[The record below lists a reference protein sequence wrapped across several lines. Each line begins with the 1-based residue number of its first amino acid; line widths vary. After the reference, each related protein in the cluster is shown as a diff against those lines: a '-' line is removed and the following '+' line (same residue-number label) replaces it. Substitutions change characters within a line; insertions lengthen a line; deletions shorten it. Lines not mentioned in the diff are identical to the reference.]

1 MPTDTRS
8 ARTRSPRPAT
18 PPSLPAPSRP
28 PGRMRPEQSPRRLVF
43 FDVDETLIG
52 MKSGPDFLRHHF
64 TQVHG
69 AAGAHRADELLGAL
83 AGLPRAEANRR
94 FHRAFRGCPAA
105 QAETAARQ
113 WYEERSRAD
122 GFYLPTTLAAL
133 RRHRAEGASVA
144 LVSGTFP
151 PVLAAIAEAVGA
163 QFTLGAALQRCGP
176 RLTGELIG
184 PPAIGE
190 GKRTLVHRLLARHPD
205 IDPADCWAYGD
216 HPTDLPMLHSV
227 GHAVMVAPDGTHTA
241 VHPHTADTAGGR

>member
-1 MPTDTRS
+1 MSTDTRS
-8 ARTRSPRPAT
+8 GRNRPPRPAT
-18 PPSLPAPSRP
+18 PPPRPTPSRP
-28 PGRMRPEQSPRRLVF
+28 AARTRPEGPRRLVF

-52 MKSGPDFLRHHF
+52 RKSGPDFLRDHF
-64 TQVHG
+64 ARMHG
-69 AAGAHRADELLGAL
+69 ADGVRRAGELLGAL

-105 QAETAARQ
+105 EAEAAARR
-113 WYEERSRAD
+113 WYGEHSRAD

-151 PVLAAIAEAVGA
+151 PLLAVIAEAVGA
-163 QFTLGAALQRCGP
+163 RFTLGARLERCGP
-176 RLTGELIG
+176 LLTGELIG

-190 GKRTLVHRLLARHPD
+190 GKRTLVRQLLARHPD

-216 HPTDLPMLHSV
+216 HPSDLPMLHSV
-227 GHAVMVAPDGTHTA
+227 GHAVMVAPDGTHTP
-241 VHPHTADTAGGR
+241 VPPHAAGTDGVG